1 MIKNIIKNLH
11 PSYQTLF
18 LEYPVDFKPR
28 HSAPNDPNPH
38 LKKIVEKYHE
48 DYWNLFDTV
57 IENKDAFR
65 EIKYSSDQ
73 DIDLVWKNSFFP
85 GLDIVVL
92 YSLIKK
98 YKPSKIL
105 EVGSGTS
112 TLVMSKAIK
121 ENNLATKLI
130 SIDPQPRRHI
140 DNLVDQSIRMPLE
153 QTDTSVFAE
162 LDAGDILFIDNSH
175 RAFPNSDVTV
185 FFMEVLPLI
194 KPGVL
199 IHVHD
204 IYIPFDYPQFM
215 CDRFYNEQY
224 LLATMLLSNPERYQ
238 IVSPNYYLY
247 TMMKDESKFKTF
259 WDFDEKGSIE
269 QHGGSFW
276 FTLF

>member
-1 MIKNIIKNLH
+1 
-11 PSYQTLF
+11 
-18 LEYPVDFKPR
+18 
-28 HSAPNDPNPH
+28 
-38 LKKIVEKYHE
+38 
-48 DYWNLFDTV
+48 
-57 IENKDAFR
+57 
-65 EIKYSSDQ
+65 
-73 DIDLVWKNSFFP
+73 
-85 GLDIVVL
+85 VVL

-224 LLATMLLSNPERYQ
+224 LLAT
-238 IVSPNYYLY
+238 
-247 TMMKDESKFKTF
+247 F